1 MLVTRLYNHEKLI
14 QNINF
19 EILKQT
25 HFIITKKNMK
35 NENPIIAIV
44 HKPNLNTLEFF
55 SSPPPTP
62 FSPPPPRFS
71 IFAFGP
77 RQTKVRNLDPELFL
91 L

>member
-1 MLVTRLYNHEKLI
+1 MWETKNQCLFILWDEMLVTRLYNHEKLI

-44 HKPNLNTLEFF
+44 HKPNLNT
-55 SSPPPTP
+55 
-62 FSPPPPRFS
+62 
-71 IFAFGP
+71 
-77 RQTKVRNLDPELFL
+77 
-91 L
+91 